1 MPERDGN
8 GASRGRDAGGA
19 RTRIRE
25 DLARVGVDE
34 EVREELARRLERL
47 AHRLSPDAYDAA
59 LAGAALAHG
68 MHREGEEVLRRSVR
82 DLHEIQRLLGAFSEE
97 MRKLDEAL
105 QILTTYVK
113 RMRSRARPGD
123 RSRIL
128 H

>member
-1 MPERDGN
+1 MSETDGD
-8 GASRGRDAGGA
+8 GSARGKTGE
-19 RTRIRE
+19 RTRIRD

-34 EVREELARRLERL
+34 DVREELARRLEAL
-47 AHRLSPDAYDAA
+47 ARRLSPDAYDAA

-82 DLHEIQRLLGAFSEE
+82 DLHEIQRLLGAFGEE

-113 RMRSRARPGD
+113 RMRSRARPGE
-123 RSRIL
+123 RARTL